1 MAALYWIAKVYK
13 YYLIA
18 WVLAS
23 WIPGLNESDL
33 YAILGIPVWPVL
45 APFDFL
51 HLGPVSFGAIVP
63 LFLLNML
70 ENWAGKQAGILNE
83 EGEPVQGQSQA
94 QAAVV
99 DVRDLRPV
107 ETTSSTNEP
116 TDGYSG
122 RNVGI

>member
-13 YYLIA
+13 YYLIG

-23 WIPGLNESDL
+23 WIPGLNQSEL

-51 HLGPVSFGAIVP
+51 HLGPVGFGAIIP
-63 LFLLNML
+63 LILLNML
-70 ENWAGKQAGILNE
+70 ENWAGKQAGILTE
-83 EGEPVQGQSQA
+83 DGDELQGQS

-99 DVRDLRPV
+99 DVRDLKPV
-107 ETTSSTNEP
+107 ETTASTNDP
-116 TDGYSG
+116 ADGYSG